1 MMVNYRCNPKDIMCF
16 ISPSIRKCHFEVDED
31 VSNLCRE
38 IFYFLG
44 NIDECIKREDVKA
57 GKQKYYIDT
66 ISINKKLMKELGIK
80 DSNIID
86 SDICSVCN
94 SDKIN
99 SYRVEGKGFKLATA
113 VISL

>member
-1 MMVNYRCNPKDIMCF
+1 
-16 ISPSIRKCHFEVDED
+16 
-31 VSNLCRE
+31 
-38 IFYFLG
+38 
-44 NIDECIKREDVKA
+44 
-57 GKQKYYIDT
+57 
-66 ISINKKLMKELGIK
+66 MKELGIK